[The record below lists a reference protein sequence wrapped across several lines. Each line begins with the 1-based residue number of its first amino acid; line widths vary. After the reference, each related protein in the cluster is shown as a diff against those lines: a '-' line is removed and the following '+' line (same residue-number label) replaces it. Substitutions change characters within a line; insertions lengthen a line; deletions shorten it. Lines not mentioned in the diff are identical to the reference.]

1 MRRRMWLILDTICWP
16 TPPELHTACC
26 SAMLHLLLLQHIFQL
41 PLYSHHNHKPLVSN
55 PMAPP
60 KLHNACCSAPASAS
74 AMQHF
79 LCQTPMALTSQS
91 HGTYIT
97 ITLAFT
103 SQWHG
108 AHITITL
115 ALTSQSHA
123 ASRHLYCTLLLTCN
137 SFSCATH
144 IALTSNGTHIKSHH
158 IHM

>member
-1 MRRRMWLILDTICWP
+1 MAWYWTQSVGRRHLNCTL
-16 TPPELHTACC
+16 LAAVQCC
-26 SAMLHLLLLQHIFQL
+26 TCFCFNIFSSYT
-41 PLYSHHNHKPLVSN
+41 LYSHHNHMALVSN

-137 SFSCATH
+137 SFSCATP
-144 IALTSNGTHIKSHH
+144 IVLTSNDTHMKSHH
-158 IHM
+158 IHI